1 MDFSKIKVR
10 KITKDD
16 KDTDFIV
23 SLRNEPL
30 IMKRFFSTEPIT
42 RESHLKFLANAEA
55 KGDMIFIVEKDN
67 EPIGQVAIFNIDA
80 KNKKVEGGAFVLK
93 PDAEGLGI
101 GAFVEYNMLDFAFS
115 VMDVNRVHAE
125 VLDTNVGILELH
137 KNFGFKEEGRLREH
151 VIINGKKHDVC
162 CLGLLKNEWDRNRF
176 KKLFGE
182 RVFNG

>member
-1 MDFSKIKVR
+1 MDFSKIKIR
-10 KITKDD
+10 KITLDD
-16 KDTDFIV
+16 SDTDFVV
-23 SLRNEPL
+23 SLRNDPIIRE
-30 IMKRFFSTEPIT
+30 RFFSTDPVT
-42 RESHLKFLANAEA
+42 RESHLKFLANSEA
-55 KGDMIFIVEKDN
+55 KGDMVFIVEKDG

-115 VMDVNRVHAE
+115 VMGVNRVHAE
-125 VLDTNVGILELH
+125 ALDTNVEILKLH
-137 KNFGFKEEGRLREH
+137 KNFGFREEGRLREH
-151 VIINGKKHDVC
+151 VIINGEKHDVY

-176 KKLFGE
+176 KKLFGK